1 MSLSFHTNQPTNQP
15 TANVLKHTKGEEPR
29 EEECVREEDRP
40 LKSFPISISYFNMG
54 IALSAIIVSISQTIK
69 AFPHGAEAA
78 ISRSE

>member
-1 MSLSFHTNQPTNQP
+1 
-15 TANVLKHTKGEEPR
+15 
-29 EEECVREEDRP
+29 VREEDRP
-40 LKSFPISISYFNMG
+40 LKSSPISISYFNMG